1 MWFLAILC
9 VSSLMMGTKAQSSAS
24 FYRGN
29 DRSGRCQYSF
39 TVDSPSEASCPSV
52 GSTPEVESLKSRLG
66 ILETLVNRLVG
77 GDESERSGS
86 QSGLRDAYTQ
96 AMQEN
101 ALLQRDK
108 QRLNTQIQDL
118 QKQVEE
124 LRQEAERLRNKPC
137 TPSPR
142 VPMNNNMRRLGSGLA
157 PTHLASRPGNT
168 QGDSLPDPAWRLEN
182 PSYQELTAVVTEVS
196 APNLEGPVDIKGCGD
211 LVWVGEPETHR
222 KADTIAGKYGVWMQ
236 DPKAKDPYD
245 SEMVWRIDAV
255 GSEVRQLFGYEN
267 MDQLARGFP
276 TKVLLLPEAVES
288 TGATMYEGSLYYQ
301 RRLSRTLLRYDLH
314 SESIAA
320 RRDLP
325 HAGFHGQYAYSW
337 GGYTDI
343 DLAVDENGLWAI
355 YSTNKA
361 KGAIVISQLDPQT
374 LEVKGTWETKIR
386 KTTVA
391 NAFMICGKLYTIA
404 SYTTPNTTINY
415 MYDTATSQGK
425 AISVPFKNRYRYN
438 SMVDYNSVHRK
449 LYAWDNY
456 YIVSYNVRLGKQ
468 E

>member
-9 VSSLMMGTKAQSSAS
+9 VSSLLMGTQAQSSAS
-24 FYRGN
+24 FHRGN

-39 TVDSPSEASCPSV
+39 TVDSPSEASCPSM
-52 GSTPEVESLKSRLG
+52 GSSPEMESLKSRMG
-66 ILETLVNRLVG
+66 ILEALVNRLAG
-77 GDESERSGS
+77 GEAVPDFSERSGL
-86 QSGLRDAYTQ
+86 QDAYNQ

-101 ALLQRDK
+101 ALLKRDK
-108 QRLNTQIQDL
+108 QRLDTQVQDL

-124 LRQEAERLRNKPC
+124 LRNKPC
-137 TPSPR
+137 TPPPR
-142 VPMNNNMRRLGSGLA
+142 VPVNNNMRRLGPGPS
-157 PTHLASRPGNT
+157 PLASRPGNT
-168 QGDSLPDPAWRLEN
+168 QGDTVSLPDPGWR
-182 PSYQELTAVVTEVS
+182 PRYQELTAVVTEVS
-196 APNLEGPVDIKGCGD
+196 APNLEGPADIKGCGD
-211 LVWVGEPETHR
+211 LVWVSEPETHR

-236 DPKAKDPYD
+236 DPAAKEPYD

-325 HAGFHGQYAYSW
+325 HAGFHGQFPYSW

-355 YSTNKA
+355 YSTSKA
-361 KGAIVISQLDPQT
+361 KGAIVISQLDPHT

-386 KTTVA
+386 KSTVA

-415 MYDTATSQGK
+415 MYDTATSEGK

-438 SMVDYNSVHRK
+438 SMVDYNRVHRK